1 MLSAK
6 EVREAASYE
15 VCAQL
20 SSRSQNDG
28 FERSTIRKVQA
39 KQHISVKATRAR
51 RFFTSREGV
60 IALSKLL
67 GDGRRA
73 VFDPTPA
80 SRMRY
85 AVRDEPCMTRLATMA
100 AMPASTALACGDAS
114 MSAIGFDPCA

>member
-6 EVREAASYE
+6 EVREPLPTSL
-15 VCAQL
+15 CAQL

-39 KQHISVKATRAR
+39 KQHIFCQGDAR
-51 RFFTSREGV
+51 TQVFYIQEGV